1 MLALPYTPPTGV
13 VDTGA
18 GYVGQGHTFVSMDGL
33 GLGGSAVC
41 SAAALGVPEYA
52 PPPPSPVPGA
62 TSCSRDRPAGAAWQ
76 PVGRLL

>member
-41 SAAALGVPEYA
+41 SAATLGVAEYA

-62 TSCSRDRPAGAAWQ
+62 TFMQS
-76 PVGRLL
+76 